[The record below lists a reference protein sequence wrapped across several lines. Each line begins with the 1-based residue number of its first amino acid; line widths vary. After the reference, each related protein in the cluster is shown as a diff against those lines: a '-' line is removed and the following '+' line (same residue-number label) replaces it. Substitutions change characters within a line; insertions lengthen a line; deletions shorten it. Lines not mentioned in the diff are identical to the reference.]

1 MAKIDSEKE
10 RQRLAALYAG
20 VEEGELEEIASE
32 PESLSDVALEALR
45 SEMLRRR
52 MEPPPKRT
60 QAVATAAKKPEPP
73 KPVMIRRFR
82 DLPDA
87 SIAKSMLDSAGIES
101 FLVDDNLIG
110 LHWFYSNAVG
120 GIKLLVRQEDA
131 DTANKLLDQNVPANF
146 NVEGV
151 GEFEQPRCPRCQSSD
166 VAFDGL
172 DKHITYGLLFFSL
185 PIPMANK
192 GWKCHACGHTWKDD
206 GNPQTSVP
214 GHAQPH

>member
-1 MAKIDSEKE
+1 
-10 RQRLAALYAG
+10 
-20 VEEGELEEIASE
+20 
-32 PESLSDVALEALR
+32 
-45 SEMLRRR
+45 
-52 MEPPPKRT
+52 
-60 QAVATAAKKPEPP
+60 
-73 KPVMIRRFR
+73 
-82 DLPDA
+82 
-87 SIAKSMLDSAGIES
+87 MLDSAGIES

-110 LHWFYSNAVG
+110 LDWFYSNAVG

-131 DTANKLLDQNVPANF
+131 DTANKLLDQNVPAKF
-146 NVEGV
+146 NVEGM

-185 PIPMANK
+185 PIPITNK